1 MRRHGRL
8 QQWAD
13 KRRRNIGAGFDP
25 VEPDKQGL
33 AAGAGDKTCPLGR
46 RKARALSRSLTA
58 LVFVTASRKI
68 APKPIDGFALDN
80 VLVAKQPYIGWV
92 DGRLR
97 QQHVEA
103 KRHQIAS
110 DAKRTP
116 IAA

>member
-1 MRRHGRL
+1 MQFSRELPDYIYSLRSADGRHA
-8 QQWAD
+8 QV
-13 KRRRNIGAGFDP
+13 N
-25 VEPDKQGL
+25 E
-33 AAGAGDKTCPLGR
+33 
-46 RKARALSRSLTA
+46 RALSRSLTA
-58 LVFVTASRKI
+58 LVFFKARRKI

-103 KRHQIAS
+103 KRHQIVS